1 MNFDDLNED
10 NFILYAMKNYENNQ
24 CLSEKDFNND
34 LKIFKYLRRLLNRYD
49 NNGDIKER
57 LILNH
62 LIMLTNVFSVQATTR
77 MLFFKIPEKYWSVLK
92 TFLIFLKYM
101 PETVEPVNGKKI
113 ISSNILID
121 MHVAEQL
128 RNI

>member
-10 NFILYAMKNYENNQ
+10 NFVLYAMKNYENNQ

-34 LKIFKYLRRLLNRYD
+34 LKIFKYLRRLLNRYE

>member
-10 NFILYAMKNYENNQ
+10 NFVLYAMKHYENNQ

-34 LKIFKYLRRLLNRYD
+34 LKIFKYLRRLLNRYE

-113 ISSNILID
+113 ISSDILID
-121 MHVAEQL
+121 MNVAEQL
-128 RNI
+128 RKV

>member
-10 NFILYAMKNYENNQ
+10 NFVLYAMKHYENNQ

-49 NNGDIKER
+49 NGGDIKVR

-62 LIMLTNVFSVQATTR
+62 LIMLTNVFPVTVATR
-77 MLFFKIPEKYWSVLK
+77 MLFFKMPERYWSVLK
-92 TFLIFLKYM
+92 TFLIYLNYM
-101 PETVEPVNGKKI
+101 PDIIKTVNGKTI
-113 ISSNILID
+113 ISSDILID
-121 MHVAEQL
+121 MYVAEQL
-128 RNI
+128 RKV

>member
-1 MNFDDLNED
+1 MNFEDLNEE

-34 LKIFKYLRRLLNRYD
+34 LKFYKYLRRLLNRYE
-49 NNGDIKER
+49 NGGDIKVR

-62 LIMLTNVFSVQATTR
+62 LIMLTNVFPVYATTR
-77 MLFFKIPEKYWSVLK
+77 MLFFKMPEKYWSVLK

-101 PETVEPVNGKKI
+101 PETVESVNGKKI

-121 MHVAEQL
+121 MKVAEQL
-128 RNI
+128 RKV

>member
-1 MNFDDLNED
+1 MNFEDLNEE

-34 LKIFKYLRRLLNRYD
+34 LKIFKYLRRLLNRYE
-49 NNGDIKER
+49 NGGNIKVR

-62 LIMLTNVFSVQATTR
+62 LIMLTNVFPVYATTR
-77 MLFFKIPEKYWSVLK
+77 MLFFKMPEKYWSVLK

-101 PETVEPVNGKKI
+101 PETVESVNGKKI

-121 MHVAEQL
+121 MKVAEQL
-128 RNI
+128 RKV

>member
-1 MNFDDLNED
+1 MNFEDLNED

-34 LKIFKYLRRLLNRYD
+34 LKIFKYLRRLLNRYE
-49 NNGDIKER
+49 NGGDIKVR

-101 PETVEPVNGKKI
+101 PDSIDSINGRNV
-113 ISSNILID
+113 ISSDISLNLEI
-121 MHVAEQL
+121 AEEL
-128 RNI
+128 RKI

>member
-1 MNFDDLNED
+1 MNFEDLNED

-24 CLSEKDFNND
+24 CLSEKDFHND
-34 LKIFKYLRRLLNRYD
+34 LKILKYLRRLLNRYD
-49 NNGDIKER
+49 NGGDIKVR

-62 LIMLTNVFSVQATTR
+62 LIMLTNVFPVHVTTR
-77 MLFFKIPEKYWSVLK
+77 MLFFKMPEKYWSVLK
-92 TFLIFLKYM
+92 TFLIFLNYM
-101 PETVEPVNGKKI
+101 PDKIESIDGKVI
-113 ISSNILID
+113 ISSDILLD

>member
-62 LIMLTNVFSVQATTR
+62 LITLTNVFSVQATTR

>member
-10 NFILYAMKNYENNQ
+10 NFNLYAMKNYENNQ

>member
-1 MNFDDLNED
+1 
-10 NFILYAMKNYENNQ
+10 MKQRELFQ
-24 CLSEKDFNND
+24 KVLEKAELSEKDFNND
-34 LKIFKYLRRLLNRYD
+34 LKIFKYLRRLLNRYE

-101 PETVEPVNGKKI
+101 PDSIDSINGRI
-113 ISSNILID
+113 VISSDISLNLEI
-121 MHVAEQL
+121 AEEL
-128 RNI
+128 RKI